1 VLRKVIFWV
10 HLTCGVA
17 AGLVIGMMS
26 ITGVLLA
33 FERQIV
39 AWADAAPRASPS
51 GPEARLTIDEALRA
65 VAHARPDSSPTSVTL
80 SRDPLA
86 PLVVT
91 AGRNR
96 SLFVNRYTGNVAEP
110 AGQRARAFFEAV
122 EGWHRWLNV
131 TGDRRAIAR
140 GVTGACNLA
149 FLFLVLSGVYL
160 WLPRAWAWTALKT
173 RLLFN
178 RFAVSAKARDFN
190 WHHVFGIWSAVPL
203 AIIVASAVV
212 MSYPWANT
220 LVYRAFGEQPPVR
233 GGNRAEG
240 GEPGRGNGAARAAD
254 SLPRSDAALPNGSTP
269 SVVLLTYDELFARA
283 AAEAEDWRTLT
294 LTLPAGVN
302 TETVRLG
309 VDRGNGG
316 QPQLRDNLVLEAA
329 TGAVRARQ
337 PFASQSPGQRTRS
350 WIRFLHTGEALGIAG
365 QVVASAA
372 SLASLVM
379 IWTGLA
385 LAYRRLVAPIFVRRS
400 KPGSGGAA

>member
-1 VLRKVIFWV
+1 MLRKVIFWV

-26 ITGVLLA
+26 VTGVLLA

-39 AWADAAPRASPS
+39 AWADSAPRASLS
-51 GPEARLTIDEALRA
+51 AARARLTIDEALRA
-65 VAHARPDSSPTSVTL
+65 VAQARPDFSPTAVTL
-80 SRDPLA
+80 SRDPRA

-96 SLFVNRYTGNVAEP
+96 SLFVDPYTGDVAEP

-122 EGWHRWLNV
+122 EGWHRWFNV
-131 TGDRRAIAR
+131 TGDRRVIAR

-220 LVYRAFGEQPPVR
+220 LVYRAFGEQPPMR

-240 GEPGRGNGAARAAD
+240 VEPVRGNGAARATD
-254 SLPRSDAALPNGSTP
+254 SLPRGDAAAPNGSTP
-269 SVVLLTYDELFARA
+269 SVALKTYDELFARA
-283 AAEAEDWRTLT
+283 AAEAGAWRTLT
-294 LTLPAGVN
+294 LTLPASVN
-302 TETVRLG
+302 IDTVRLG
-309 VDRGNGG
+309 VDRGDGG

-350 WIRFLHTGEALGIAG
+350 WIRFLHTGEALGITG

-400 KPGSGGAA
+400 KPGSGAAA